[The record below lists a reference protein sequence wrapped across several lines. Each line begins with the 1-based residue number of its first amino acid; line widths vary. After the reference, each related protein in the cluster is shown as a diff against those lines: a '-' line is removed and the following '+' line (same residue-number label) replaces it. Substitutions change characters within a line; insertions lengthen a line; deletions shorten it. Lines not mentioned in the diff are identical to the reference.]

1 MTGSA
6 LGKTAASATAIT
18 EAEILDLI
26 YSIDPSY
33 RNKPSFGLMM
43 HDNVVSAIRA
53 LGFGS
58 SNDFPIF
65 VPSMEAGQPDRI
77 LGVPVY
83 INNDMESSIATGKKT
98 VATDFSKYVVRNAV
112 GVQFVRLN
120 GRYGRT

>member
-1 MTGSA
+1 
-6 LGKTAASATAIT
+6 
-18 EAEILDLI
+18 
-26 YSIDPSY
+26 
-33 RNKPSFGLMM
+33 MM
-43 HDNVVSAIRA
+43 HDNVASAIRA

-77 LGVPVY
+77 MGVPVY

-98 VATDFSKYVVRNAV
+98 VIAADFSKYVVRNAG

-120 GRYGRT
+120 ERYMDELEIGYVSYARKDGAVLDSRAVKHLIQA